1 MQSNVYNVS
10 TYNSNLFCLK
20 RRDYLKSYPRA
31 KYVEDRKP
39 WSERC
44 DVAFPCASQNE
55 IDQSDALSLVTS
67 GCRIIIEGIMF
78 FIRLSNSNSN
88 LLSCC
93 CLMKFPFKFE

>member
-1 MQSNVYNVS
+1 MFKMCQHII
-10 TYNSNLFCLK
+10 SNLIYLK
-20 RRDYLKSYPRA
+20 HRDYLKSYPQA
-31 KYVEDRKP
+31 KYVEDGKP

-78 FIRLSNSNSN
+78 FILLSNSKSN
-88 LLSCC
+88 CLSCF
-93 CLMKFPFKFE
+93 CLMKLPFKFE